1 MSAPK
6 DDPIVL
12 EYRPVFNLP
21 CMARSY
27 DLERLNGGSIPVQPF
42 QSFSAIPAYQNISF
56 EEQRLKDTTPLP
68 TMADDKFGIL
78 SASSLKS
85 LGVALEKP
93 LRSPREKPA
102 DMLGPKLPIVTIRVG
117 RGEDTT
123 LFGIHQN
130 ILEHCS
136 PFFQALLNEDIPTGI
151 KTEMEIRPVSE
162 IRFEKD
168 IEAFEVY
175 TEWVYSGHVFKKKLR
190 DDEGGAKFLSYGQ
203 AYILGDKLLDHDFKN
218 VVLDTLLT
226 EILSGA
232 KIDLILATLVY
243 EGTTKT
249 SPLRRLLVDIY
260 TWYGHKD
267 WLKYGNNKSHAPLSF
282 LSDLSA
288 AFLERHNNDAS
299 LKDSYPVWN
308 PCRYHEHPAGQDCPT
323 PHDRSLP
330 RKLAT
335 GSEPDTDKVTS

>member
-1 MSAPK
+1 MSSAQDGPVILK
-6 DDPIVL
+6 
-12 EYRPVFNLP
+12 YRPAFALP
-21 CMARSY
+21 VLVEYIALSQVDR
-27 DLERLNGGSIPVQPF
+27 F
-42 QSFSAIPAYQNISF
+42 QSFPFLPGYQNVSF

-68 TMADDKFGIL
+68 TMADNKFGIL

-85 LGVALEKP
+85 LKAASKFALAEV
-93 LRSPREKPA
+93 E
-102 DMLGPKLPIVTIRVG
+102 T
-117 RGEDTT
+117 
-123 LFGIHQN
+123 
-130 ILEHCS
+130 
-136 PFFQALLNEDIPTGI
+136 
-151 KTEMEIRPVSE
+151 RPVSE
-162 IRFEKD
+162 IHFEGD

-203 AYILGDKLLDHDFKN
+203 AYILGEKLLDHDFKN
-218 VVLDTLLT
+218 EVLDTLLT

-232 KIDLILATLVY
+232 KIDLTLATLVY

-299 LKDSYPVWN
+299 LKDRYPVWN

-323 PHDRSLP
+323 PHDRSHP